1 MIRATGWPKRWQA
14 KLDRMLLE
22 AVCGQAHERVRWLL
36 MLGANP
42 DVSGWCDLG
51 LVSALSAAC
60 IQEDASMVWL
70 LMRYGANP
78 DGNPIEPM
86 TPYERVSDEYASDA
100 ARCCALAL
108 ESRFT

>member
-22 AVCGQAHERVRWLL
+22 AVCGKVHERVRWLL

-42 DVSGWCDLG
+42 DATGWCDLG

-60 IQEDASMVWL
+60 IHEDWGLIAL
-70 LMRYGANP
+70 LLDFGADPNGSP
-78 DGNPIEPM
+78 DEP
-86 TPYERVSDEYASDA
+86 TPPFERMIDDQM
-100 ARCCALAL
+100 LI
-108 ESRFT
+108 